1 MIPVCRIT
9 WFLNFWWLQTWD
21 SWPVPLRHRLRPIQN
36 LKGVRSNRVKKSKK
50 QCKALKLD
58 ESFWVHGNHHVCCS
72 CLRLLKKNE
81 MPPICFKNKLDYM
94 DNPYCLKLNNL
105 EKQLIVKSLLF
116 MKVRQLPKTRMEAV
130 NDRIINIPI
139 EDGDLIKKVISLA
152 RTKKLVVW
160 LL

>member
-1 MIPVCRIT
+1 
-9 WFLNFWWLQTWD
+9 
-21 SWPVPLRHRLRPIQN
+21 
-36 LKGVRSNRVKKSKK
+36 
-50 QCKALKLD
+50 
-58 ESFWVHGNHHVCCS
+58 
-72 CLRLLKKNE
+72 
-81 MPPICFKNKLDYM
+81 M

-152 RTKKLVVW
+152 RTKKLVV
-160 LL
+160 